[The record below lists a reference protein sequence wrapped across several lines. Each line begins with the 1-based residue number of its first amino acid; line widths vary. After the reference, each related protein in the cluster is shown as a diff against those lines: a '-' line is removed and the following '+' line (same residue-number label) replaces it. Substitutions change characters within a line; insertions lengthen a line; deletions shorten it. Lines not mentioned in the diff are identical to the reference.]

1 VGVSVAAGCQG
12 LPVQVT
18 NPNGQTSNSVS
29 LTVGADSANVAYVQA
44 VINQSLG
51 VSPPTNDLNQDGVVN
66 VMDVRL
72 AINTSLSSLCAASEA
87 FEPPGHR
94 L

>member
-1 VGVSVAAGCQG
+1 
-12 LPVQVT
+12 
-18 NPNGQTSNSVS
+18 
-29 LTVGADSANVAYVQA
+29 VGADSANVAYVQA

-51 VSPPTNDLNQDGVVN
+51 VSPLTNDLNQDGGVN

-72 AINTSLSSLCAASEA
+72 AINTILSSLCTASEA

-94 L
+94 P